1 MPLYLSADVL
11 SGAVERLASSRA
23 RPSLCDF
30 LILKNAMAAAGR
42 PTVTLSLKD
51 EIYMESVDR
60 LALASPSGSDTA
72 TPEPYFNPFGGAR
85 ENKHGW
91 RTVKYPSNGPP
102 DTVNGPSWRPI
113 TEIVS
118 QGPRVIRL
126 RQGYEEHLNAIVLQI
141 GGEAPSILDAAAWFF
156 RFDDIQES
164 VVESPDEESI
174 VQAFAAAVGLTLTER
189 QILFGEGV

>member
-23 RPSLCDF
+23 RPGLCDF
-30 LILKNAMAAAGR
+30 LILKNAMAPSK

-51 EIYMESVDR
+51 EVYMESVDR
-60 LALASPSGSDTA
+60 LALASPPGSDTA

-91 RTVKYPSNGPP
+91 RTEKYPSNGPP
-102 DTVNGPSWRPI
+102 DTVNGPSWQPI

-118 QGPRVIRL
+118 QGPRVVRL
-126 RQGYEEHLNAIVLQI
+126 RQGYEEHLNAIVSQTL
-141 GGEAPSILDAAAWFF
+141 GEAPSIVDAAVWFF
-156 RFDDIQES
+156 RFDDIQAS
-164 VVESPDEESI
+164 VGESPEEESI
-174 VQAFAAAVGLTLTER
+174 VQAFVTAVGLTLTER
-189 QILFGEGV
+189 QIVFGEGV